1 MKELL
6 KNRFQ
11 AQIEELQKKEEETQ
25 DAQVLLLKE
34 SNENLKTLLNNAEK
48 KYVHLTNM
56 NSELQKRIDML
67 EQQNHMKNEQMF
79 DFFMDLII

>member
-1 MKELL
+1 M

-34 SNENLKTLLNNAEK
+34 SKENLKTLLNNAEK

-56 NSELQKRIDML
+56 NIELQKRIDML
-67 EQQNHMKNEQMF
+67 EQQNHMNNEQMF
-79 DFFMDLII
+79 DFGMDLII